1 MAKGARQQ
9 TWIYRSSLFSPE
21 DILHFVEE
29 EDFGSDWKNLGLNDE
44 EDLSALQVMI
54 MANPRGAPI
63 VRETG
68 GLRKMRFAPDSWN
81 SGKSGAARV
90 CYAYF
95 EKHWTVLLLMAYG
108 KGAKENLSNS
118 ECLAIKKYLRTVE
131 KYLDSRNY

>member
-1 MAKGARQQ
+1 
-9 TWIYRSSLFSPE
+9 
-21 DILHFVEE
+21 
-29 EDFGSDWKNLGLNDE
+29 
-44 EDLSALQVMI
+44 
-54 MANPRGAPI
+54 
-63 VRETG
+63 
-68 GLRKMRFAPDSWN
+68 MRFAPDSWN

-90 CYAYF
+90 FYAYF

>member
-1 MAKGARQQ
+1 MAKGARRQ
-9 TWIYRSSLFSPE
+9 TWIYPSSLFSPE

-29 EDFGSDWKNLGLNDE
+29 DDFGSDWKDLGLNDE
-44 EDLSALQVMI
+44 DDLSALQVMI

-63 VRETG
+63 VRGTG

-118 ECLAIKKYLRTVE
+118 ECLAIKKYLKTVE

>member
-1 MAKGARQQ
+1 MAKGARRQ
-9 TWIYRSSLFSPE
+9 TWIYPSSLFSPE

-29 EDFGSDWKNLGLNDE
+29 DDFGSDWKDLGLNDE
-44 EDLSALQVMI
+44 DDLSALQVMI

-63 VRETG
+63 VRGTV

-108 KGAKENLSNS
+108 KGAKENLSNG
-118 ECLAIKKYLRTVE
+118 ECLAIKKYLKTVE